1 MGHCQNAQ
9 MPNHRLSSHTP
20 SLKRCA
26 QGLRSAGLGLILW
39 PGLLWAQSP
48 PSPSGTM
55 LDAPAPALPTASPI
69 VLPTA
74 SPTAVVPTGS
84 PTDLGQVEVRSN
96 RNNDTE
102 ARRESSASKIV
113 IGREEIEKQGDSTLG
128 EVLRRLPGVTVQGAP
143 GRGGGIRM
151 RGLGGGFTQIL
162 LDGERIPP
170 GFSIDTLTP
179 EQVERIEI
187 MRAPTAET
195 GARAIAGTINIVL
208 REGRKANPDDL
219 KITRSQERGEGSTQ
233 LSWVHNLK
241 TEPLGGTLSLSLMD
255 QYRPDEGTTVT
266 TSNVREDSVRQSES
280 LAHRQALH
288 ASARLQWKGE
298 QGRSLTLTPFV
309 VYSDNRSPGQIEVRQ
324 TEGALRSDSAQT
336 LNKSRFAMARLN
348 GQWAQRLSA
357 DDRLELR
364 FGLGQ
369 SHYDYRLDQTGAAD
383 VLLFNGFE
391 TQNFVDRSG
400 SLNGK
405 WTRAMDNGHQIV
417 SGLELE
423 GVRRSEEG
431 NTAVDDD
438 SGDIKART
446 LRWAAYAQDEFKI
459 NAHWSAYVGLR
470 YESILTEGTD
480 ALGLKSN
487 HSSVWTP
494 LLHAL
499 WKPDPAK
506 RDQVRMSLT
515 RSYRTPSL
523 YNLVARPVPSREA
536 NSPTRPDRVGNP
548 DLRPELATGIDL
560 AFERYLPSGGVL
572 SAGVFHRQITDLIR
586 YAVAQQSGLY
596 WAPGQDRWVSSP
608 TNLGDAIT
616 QGIELEAKF
625 RWDQWQAGALPVDIR
640 SNLSL
645 FRSKVKQVPGPNNRL
660 DQQPSMTANL
670 GADYRLRSRPLTVGG
685 NLNWNPDYDT
695 RRSEQQWAYQGTK
708 RVLDVY
714 GQWRFS
720 SATALRLTVSNLTP
734 RDYLTSST
742 FSGFGVNETS
752 RSTSPSWRNVQ
763 LRLEMKI

>member
-1 MGHCQNAQ
+1 MAGVALYLL
-9 MPNHRLSSHTP
+9 PA
-20 SLKRCA
+20 CA
-26 QGLRSAGLGLILW
+26 
-39 PGLLWAQSP
+39 WAQSP
-48 PSPSGTM
+48 ASATPSSLSAT
-55 LDAPAPALPTASPI
+55 APAAS
-69 VLPTA
+69 A
-74 SPTAVVPTGS
+74 
-84 PTDLGQVEVRSN
+84 TDLGQVEIRSN

-102 ARRESSASKIV
+102 VRRESSASKIV

-128 EVLRRLPGVTVQGAP
+128 EVLKRLPGVTVQGAP

-151 RGLGGGFTQIL
+151 RGLGGGYTQIL
-162 LDGERIPP
+162 LDGERVPP
-170 GFSIDTLTP
+170 GFSIDSLTP
-179 EQVERIEI
+179 EQVEKIEI

-208 REGRKANPDDL
+208 REGQKASPDDL
-219 KITRSQERGEGSTQ
+219 KITRSQEHGEGSTM
-233 LSWVHNLK
+233 LNWVHNLK
-241 TEPLGGTLSLSLMD
+241 TQPLSGTVTLSLMD
-255 QYRPDEGTTVT
+255 QYRPDESSSVI
-266 TSNVREDSVRQSES
+266 TSEPGVDRIRYDES
-280 LAHRQALH
+280 LGHRKGLH
-288 ASARLQWKGE
+288 ANARLQWRGE
-298 QGRSLTLTPFV
+298 QGRTLTLTPFV
-309 VYSDNRSPGQIEVRQ
+309 VYAENVNLGQVQIRQ
-324 TEGALRSDSAQT
+324 TEGALLSDNAQT
-336 LNKSRFAMARLN
+336 LNKSLYAMARLN

-357 DDRLELR
+357 DDRLEVR

-369 SHYDYRLDQTGAAD
+369 SRYDYRLDQTGAAD
-383 VLLFNGFE
+383 VLLFNGLE

-423 GVRRSEEG
+423 GVRRQEEG
-431 NTAVDDD
+431 NAAVNEDG
-438 SGDIKART
+438 GDIRART

-459 NAHWSAYVGLR
+459 NANWSAYTGLR
-470 YESILTEGTD
+470 YESILTEGTSD
-480 ALGLKSN
+480 QGLKSN
-487 HSSVWTP
+487 NSSVWTP

-515 RSYRTPSL
+515 RSYKTPTL
-523 YNLVARPVPSREA
+523 FNLVARPVPSREA

-548 DLRPELATGIDL
+548 DLRPEMATGIDV
-560 AFERYLPSGGVL
+560 AFERYLSGGGVL
-572 SAGVFHRQITDLIR
+572 SANVFHRQITDLIR
-586 YAVAQQSGLY
+586 YTVAQKSSPS

-608 TNLGDAIT
+608 LNLGDATT

-625 RWDQWQAGALPVDIR
+625 RLDQVQAGALPVDIR

-645 FRSKVKQVPGPNNRL
+645 FSSHVKQVPGPDNRL

-670 GADYRLRSRPLTVGG
+670 GADYRVRSVPLTVGG

-708 RVLDVY
+708 RVLDLY

-720 SATALRLTVSNLTP
+720 SATALRLTVSNFTS

-742 FSGFGVNETS
+742 YIGNGVSETS
-752 RSTSPSWRNVQ
+752 RNTSPSWRNVQ

>member
-1 MGHCQNAQ
+1 M
-9 MPNHRLSSHTP
+9 R
-20 SLKRCA
+20 SLHLTST
-26 QGLRSAGLGLILW
+26 LRPLTHSLLLAGVALY
-39 PGLLWAQSP
+39 LLPAWARAQSP
-48 PSPSGTM
+48 AASTTSVA
-55 LDAPAPALPTASPI
+55 APAAT
-69 VLPTA
+69 
-74 SPTAVVPTGS
+74 
-84 PTDLGQVEVRSN
+84 PTDLGQVEIRSN

-102 ARRESSASKIV
+102 VRRESSASKIV
-113 IGREEIEKQGDSTLG
+113 IGREEIDKQGDSTLG

-143 GRGGGIRM
+143 GRGGAIRM
-151 RGLGGGFTQIL
+151 RGLGGGYTQIL
-162 LDGERIPP
+162 LDGERVPP
-170 GFSIDTLTP
+170 GFSIDSLTP
-179 EQVERIEI
+179 EQVEKIEI

-208 REGRKANPDDL
+208 REGQKANPDDL
-219 KITRSQERGEGSTQ
+219 KITRSQEHGEGSTM

-241 TEPLGGTLSLSLMD
+241 TQPLGGTVTLSLMD
-255 QYRPDEGTTVT
+255 QYRPDES
-266 TSNVREDSVRQSES
+266 TSVITSEPGVDRIRFNESVGR
-280 LAHRQALH
+280 RKALH
-288 ASARLQWKGE
+288 GNARLQWKGE
-298 QGRSLTLTPFV
+298 QGRTLTLTPFV
-309 VYSDNRSPGQIEVRQ
+309 VYSDYAASGRVQIRE
-324 TEGALRSDSAQT
+324 TEGGLRTDNAQT
-336 LNKSRFAMARLN
+336 LNQSIFAMARLN

-357 DDRLELR
+357 DNRLEVR

-369 SHYDYRLDQTGAAD
+369 SQYDFRLDQTGAAD

-423 GVRRSEEG
+423 SVRRVEEA
-431 NTAVDDD
+431 NAAVDENG
-438 SGDIKART
+438 GDIRART

-459 NAHWSAYVGLR
+459 NANWSAYTGLR
-470 YESILTEGTD
+470 YESILTEGSD
-480 ALGLKSN
+480 EQGLKSN
-487 HSSVWTP
+487 TSSVWTP

-515 RSYRTPSL
+515 RSYKTPTL

-548 DLRPELATGIDL
+548 DLKPEMATGIDV
-560 AFERYLPSGGVL
+560 AFERYLPGGGVL
-572 SAGVFHRQITDLIR
+572 SANVFHRQISDLIR
-586 YAVAQQSGLY
+586 YTVTRQSSPS

-608 TNLGDAIT
+608 INLGDATT

-625 RWDQWQAGALPVDIR
+625 RLDQVRAGALPVDIR

-645 FRSKVKQVPGPNNRL
+645 FSSRVKQVPGPDNRL
-660 DQQPSMTANL
+660 DQQPGMTANL
-670 GADYRLRSRPLTVGG
+670 GADYRVRSAPLTVGG

-695 RRSEQQWAYQGTK
+695 RRSEQQWSYQGTK

-720 SATALRLTVSNLTP
+720 AATALRLTVSNLTA

-742 FSGFGVNETS
+742 YSGNGVSETS
-752 RSTSPSWRNVQ
+752 RNTSPSWRNVQ